1 MVKICHLLEK
11 VIANL
16 DFAVVSF
23 WNILVN
29 NLNFVMNF
37 IFFAIL
43 ILWGILL
50 IILQLCVI
58 VSTCLHC

>member
-16 DFAVVSF
+16 DFAVLSF

-29 NLNFVMNF
+29 NLNFAMIV
-37 IFFAIL
+37 IFAML

-50 IILQLCVI
+50 IILQLEVI
-58 VSTCLHC
+58 VYTCLHC